1 MQPTRLVVDGE
12 LFDVVEDPAVP
23 GQYHVTWASGPNPGY
38 GFTMRTSDRQSLVER
53 QLLRPIRDFLAHI
66 DSKTGYLE

>member
-1 MQPTRLVVDGE
+1 
-12 LFDVVEDPAVP
+12 
-23 GQYHVTWASGPNPGY
+23 
-38 GFTMRTSDRQSLVER
+38 MRTSDRQSLVER